1 LPDTIQFKNGNQIIN
16 RYDAIGR
23 KLSTR
28 YYTILIASEV
38 PISAL
43 QPGQTCKLA
52 YNMDIIDETGTF
64 YVNNI
69 TYDFNG
75 CDPGV
80 YGLKRVDN
88 VEGYG
93 DFSWGTFMAYM
104 YNRKDHLGNIREVW
118 NASNNSTTQHTQYY
132 PSGLPWASNPTDHP
146 ESQPYKYNGKEFV
159 EMHGYDTYDYG
170 ARGYYPAIGR
180 FTSVDPLAE
189 GKPWVSPYVYC
200 LNNPVRYTDPDGRWE
215 WDKTGNLAAQ
225 KGDQSYSLAKF
236 LGTSHKNAMT
246 ILNRSGVTANDKG
259 VLNLK
264 AGQTFSKDNLWVGT
278 KSGSGLVVNNTKEA
292 TSHYLKGNG
301 EPADVGD
308 QSIRELL
315 SSAKFQEKHTK
326 ITTQIVN
333 PDGNF
338 SVDLTDETFHIGR
351 TNVDYKVGGNGNSSS
366 VNYTL
371 FSGDGY
377 WDPDFIDEKAG
388 MQTPDKMGPNL
399 ERFGGIPYPYKT
411 RERTFFFKPVEEK
424 K

>member
-1 LPDTIQFKNGNQIIN
+1 MPDTIQFKNGNQIIN

-180 FTSVDPLAE
+180 FMSVDPLAE
-189 GKPWVSPYVYC
+189 MDYSVSPYAYC
-200 LNNPVRYTDPDGRWE
+200 AGNPVNMIDPTGMMGESSTFVTYDPSKSNLPIHPSSTFVTPGLTIIEHRNDGDPKVYEVKDEDAWRKNGSRKSDAEQIGFEIPGIDYASMVGKSAVYYPSKDLIMPGWLN
-215 WDKTGNLAAQ
+215 DKPLEIESFFEELFIPTFGFLKWFKLKNILGSRIEAATLKELKQLINLLSKPGSKLTQKELNALKGIVEKEGGNVRIDL
-225 KGDQSYSLAKF
+225 
-236 LGTSHKNAMT
+236 
-246 ILNRSGVTANDKG
+246 SGVK
-259 VLNLK
+259 
-264 AGQTFSKDNLWVGT
+264 
-278 KSGSGLVVNNTKEA
+278 GSGIEPHAHVEGLGKSIESRHIWLKNNIK
-292 TSHYLKGNG
+292 
-301 EPADVGD
+301 
-308 QSIRELL
+308 
-315 SSAKFQEKHTK
+315 
-326 ITTQIVN
+326 
-333 PDGNF
+333 
-338 SVDLTDETFHIGR
+338 
-351 TNVDYKVGGNGNSSS
+351 
-366 VNYTL
+366 
-371 FSGDGY
+371 
-377 WDPDFIDEKAG
+377 
-388 MQTPDKMGPNL
+388 
-399 ERFGGIPYPYKT
+399 
-411 RERTFFFKPVEEK
+411 
-424 K
+424 